1 MMSNDPTLVVDAYLD
16 DELDLAHVLE
26 LEQRFASEPALAQE
40 RDRVQALR
48 ALMHDRLPR
57 EVAPQ
62 GLATRIESAAGLR
75 RTPSR
80 PSWSALAASVALAA
94 VFGSGATQ
102 LALHAATGNPD
113 MNTVIDSHLRA
124 LMAPA
129 PTDVS
134 SSDRHTV
141 KPWFAGRITQ
151 APRVVDLTNEGFPLL
166 GGRIDVV
173 GRNPVPA
180 LVYRHRQHL
189 ISLTA
194 VPDNGRGGAQTRTI
208 AGYNV
213 LAWTDNGVR
222 YWAVSDLGS
231 GDLDTFAK
239 AFQASPDR

>member
-26 LEQRFASEPALAQE
+26 LEQRFASDPALAQE

-48 ALMHDRLPR
+48 ALIGDQLPR
-57 EVAPQ
+57 ETAPA
-62 GLATRIESAAGLR
+62 GLASRIETAAGLR
-75 RTPSR
+75 RTPPR
-80 PSWSALAASVALAA
+80 PTWSALAASVALAA
-94 VFGSGATQ
+94 LFGSGATH
-102 LALHAATGNPD
+102 LALDAATGNPN
-113 MNTVIDSHLRA
+113 MTMVVDSHLRA

-141 KPWFAGRITQ
+141 KPWFTGRITQ
-151 APRVVDLTNEGFPLL
+151 SPRVVDLTNEGFPLL

-194 VPDNGRGGAQTRTI
+194 VPDASPGGPQAHTI